1 MCLGGEGRASEEHAL
16 DEGLLGGGGGGAGG
30 GDEGGLEGGEAD
42 FVDEDAAAFPAAGTP
57 GDEFAGGDHAPDGGG
72 GVVEGGGGV
81 CDADAARGFEGAV
94 VMVGGHGVIVA

>member
-1 MCLGGEGRASEEHAL
+1 MLGW
-16 DEGLLGGGGGGAGG
+16 GGGRAGG

-42 FVDEDAAAFPAAGTP
+42 FVDEDAAAFPATRAP

-81 CDADAARGFEGAV
+81 CDADAARGFEWGRV
-94 VMVGGHGVIVA
+94 LRGMQVGGHGGIVA